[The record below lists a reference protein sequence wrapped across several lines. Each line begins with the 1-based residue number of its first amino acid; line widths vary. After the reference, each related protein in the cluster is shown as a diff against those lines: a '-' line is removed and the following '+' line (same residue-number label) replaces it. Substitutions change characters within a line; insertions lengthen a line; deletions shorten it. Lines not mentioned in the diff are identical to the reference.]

1 MHVAGSGPFAGGLA
15 IVREVMR
22 EDGIRGFY
30 RGCGTNLVRT
40 TPAAAITFTSF
51 ELITRQIHAVRAELD
66 AQRAADRAARGE
78 EAGGEARAAA
88 TPS

>member
-30 RGCGTNLVRT
+30 RGCGTNLLRT
-40 TPAAAITFTSF
+40 TPAAVIIFLAYEGIVRQVRKGGRACGGGAWAIVDLPCQSP
-51 ELITRQIHAVRAELD
+51 I
-66 AQRAADRAARGE
+66 
-78 EAGGEARAAA
+78 
-88 TPS
+88 